1 LQAKSSDLWE
11 KLQKEEPM
19 SVVREQE
26 SDVLDAR
33 DRQPQAGHVQE
44 GDLHELFHQLVAH
57 TLSPHQA
64 IACVKGWKTMPI
76 EALEDAIVSQ
86 QSAYIRLCCAWILGE
101 VQHVTHPLRLIEA
114 YHGERDGN
122 VRANIVW
129 ALSRMHPESIS
140 PELYRTLLSDDCYH
154 VPLVALRYLAYCPA
168 LLGTLDFL
176 PLYRQARHP
185 LVQAELLRAIRTFQK
200 GDNDLPFLTAELW
213 QTTNPWLVGELL
225 LAIATIHAPDSLS
238 IILDYWNEH
247 QDDFVAN
254 EYLAFQ
260 FASCC
265 AALCQSRP
273 CTELERLYLGHDCV
287 TLRAKIIEALASA
300 GGPDCLHILQAL
312 EGREH
317 SPPLRGLLRQAILM
331 IDITIV

>member
-1 LQAKSSDLWE
+1 
-11 KLQKEEPM
+11 M

-26 SDVLDAR
+26 SDMLDAP
-33 DRQPQAGHVQE
+33 DRKLQAGHVQE
-44 GDLHELFHQLVAH
+44 GDLHELMDQLVAH

-76 EALEDAIVSQ
+76 EALEDAVVSQ

-101 VQHVTHPLRLIEA
+101 VQRVTHPLRLIEA
-114 YHGERDGN
+114 YHRERDGN

-140 PELYRTLLSDDCYH
+140 PEFYHTLLSDDCYH

-176 PLYRQARHP
+176 PLYQQTRHP
-185 LVQAELLRAIRTFQK
+185 LVQAELLRAIRTFRE
-200 GDNDLPFLTAELW
+200 GDNDLLFLTAELK
-213 QTTNPWLVGELL
+213 QTTNPWLVGDLL
-225 LAIATIHAPDSLS
+225 RAIAAMHEPDSLS

-247 QDDFVAN
+247 QDDFMASEN
-254 EYLAFQ
+254 LAFQ
-260 FASCC
+260 FATCC

-273 CTELERLYLGHDCV
+273 SAELERLYLGHTCV

-312 EGREH
+312 ERHEH
-317 SPPLRGLLRQAILM
+317 SPALQALLRQTILM

>member
-1 LQAKSSDLWE
+1 
-11 KLQKEEPM
+11 M
-19 SVVREQE
+19 YVVRGQE

-33 DRQPQAGHVQE
+33 DRQPPAGHVQE
-44 GDLHELFHQLVAH
+44 GDLHELFHQLAAQ

-64 IACVKGWKTMPI
+64 IACVKGWKTMPT
-76 EALEDAIVSQ
+76 EALENAMVSQ

-101 VQHVTHPLRLIEA
+101 VQRITHPLRLIEA
-114 YHGERDGN
+114 YHRERDGN

-129 ALSRMHPESIS
+129 ALCRMHPESIS
-140 PELYRTLLSDDCYH
+140 PKFYHTLLSDDCYH
-154 VPLVALRYLAYCPA
+154 IPLVALKYLAYCPA

-185 LVQAELLRAIRTFQK
+185 LVQAELLRAIRTFRE
-200 GDNDLPFLTAELW
+200 GDNDLLFLTAELK

-225 LAIATIHAPDSLS
+225 LAIAAIHAPDSLS

-247 QDDFVAN
+247 QDDFVAS

-260 FASCC
+260 FATCC
-265 AALCQSRP
+265 AALCQSHP
-273 CTELERLYLGHDCV
+273 CAALERLYLGHDSV
-287 TLRAKIIEALASA
+287 TLRTKIIEALASA
-300 GGPDCLHILQAL
+300 GGPDCLHILQVL
-312 EGREH
+312 ESREH
-317 SPPLRGLLRQAILM
+317 SPALQGLLRQAILM